1 MDGIKEFL
9 KKYNDGSCFF
19 EWSWITAA
27 KFYGYNVVEM
37 VRSSSHW
44 DCMKLHSD
52 FTGWTPNALHHR
64 VKGYVN
70 WQSILANHKR
80 VI

>member
-27 KFYGYNVVEM
+27 KFYGYKVTEIVKASPHYNCI
-37 VRSSSHW
+37 S
-44 DCMKLHSD
+44 LHST
-52 FTGWTPNALHHR
+52 FNGWIPDDIHHA

-70 WQSILANHKR
+70 WKSILANHKR